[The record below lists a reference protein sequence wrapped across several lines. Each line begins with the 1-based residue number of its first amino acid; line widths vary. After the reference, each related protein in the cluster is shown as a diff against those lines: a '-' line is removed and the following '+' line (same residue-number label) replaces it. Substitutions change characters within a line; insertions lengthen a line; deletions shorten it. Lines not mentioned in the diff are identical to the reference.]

1 MTPTSPLRPQHPR
14 VRPTQLFAGL
24 LLLLL
29 GGAAGSAAPPPP
41 SPPVSAGASSE
52 ISVTAVEIPVEVM
65 RGAEP
70 VEGLGKDDFEV
81 LADGQLLP
89 IVSCEAIDLRDLKGA
104 EPVRAGRS
112 AQAPVPPPPAARRH
126 LFLLFDASLSS
137 ADRLLDGV
145 SAARRM
151 VASSLDPSDLV
162 GVGVFLPKGDL
173 PLLLPFTSDRA
184 AVDRALSALSGAM
197 AGKAPAVRAASGD
210 DPLRALGPDPRRL
223 FLAQRNRMREVNHA
237 AQMLEDHGDMMSEAL
252 GGAAGLEQTV
262 VETRQRDH
270 VMAMVE
276 SLGALA
282 TYLRPIEGRKYLALF
297 SEGFARELVNRPTMG
312 ATDPN
317 LGGAALMDKLDATL
331 GSLRRL
337 GWVIHAANLASVR
350 GGGLNGDGLFIFA
363 NLTGGVLV
371 EGGNDLAPGL
381 GRAMSRSAHS
391 YLLTIQVDVPPDG
404 SYHSLEVRLRH
415 PASGTRLVHRGGYFA
430 PKRVQR
436 RPGNS

>member
-1 MTPTSPLRPQHPR
+1 VTPTSPLRQQHPR
-14 VRPTQLFAGL
+14 VHPAVPLATSFF
-24 LLLLL
+24 LLLL
-29 GGAAGSAAPPPP
+29 GGATGVAAPPQP
-41 SPPVSAGASSE
+41 SPPASAGASAE

-65 RGAEP
+65 RGAEA

-81 LADGQLLP
+81 LADGQPLP
-89 IVSCEAIDLRDLKGA
+89 IVSCEAIELRD
-104 EPVRAGRS
+104 PVHPAPAQES
-112 AQAPVPPPPAARRH
+112 KSVQAPAPPPPAGRRH
-126 LFLLFDASLSS
+126 IFLLFDASLSS

-173 PLLLPFTSDRA
+173 PLLLPFTSDHA
-184 AVDRALSALSGAM
+184 AADRTLAALSAALN
-197 AGKAPAVRAASGD
+197 GKAPATRAAGGD

-223 FLAQRNRMREVNHA
+223 LLSQRSRVQEANVA
-237 AQMLEDHGDMMSEAL
+237 AQLMEDHGDRVSEVL
-252 GGAAGLEQTV
+252 GAAAGMEQTV

-297 SEGFARELVNRPTMG
+297 SEGFARDLINRPTMG

-331 GSLRRL
+331 GSLKRL

-404 SYHSLEVRLRH
+404 SYHPLEVRLRH
-415 PASGTRLVHRGGYFA
+415 PAGGTRIIHRGGYFA
-430 PKRVQR
+430 PKKVQR
-436 RPGNS
+436 RPA